1 MSYDPAV
8 ARPPNRSILLA
19 RAVGTLKR
27 AESFAVRLPASAK
40 LEIDSIELEA
50 RNLRAW
56 LSGVAAD
63 QALSDVEARL
73 VTLAKRLDTLEDTFR
88 PR

>member
-1 MSYDPAV
+1 M
-8 ARPPNRSILLA
+8 
-19 RAVGTLKR
+19 GTLKR

-56 LSGVAAD
+56 LSLPAAD
-63 QALSDVEARL
+63 QTLSVADARL
-73 VTLAKRLDTLEDTFR
+73 VTLAKRLDDLEDRYR